1 MALDWSSVRSE
12 FPVLKEWTYLNSATF
27 GPVPQRAVEAID
39 QHFQHRNET
48 ASLDFLG
55 WYDDADAVRA
65 QAARLIDARPQDI
78 GFLPSAGIGLSWV
91 VEGLDWRPG
100 DRILTLEGEFPNN
113 IYSPLLLAERGVESV
128 TAPGGL
134 DFDPEAMLAL
144 LDERVRVV
152 LVSALSYSSGLRP
165 PLERIGQAAREA
177 GALFVVDGTQG
188 VTAVPI
194 SVETAS
200 IDVVLAHGYKWMCC
214 PPGAGFLYMGPRA
227 RRAVRPTVVSWRSHK
242 DWRNVN
248 ALHHGAPELADE
260 AASYE
265 GGILNFSGIAAM
277 GAVLDLFEQVGRERV
292 FERVG
297 ELAART
303 REALRAAGGVPSAD
317 ESEWFD
323 SPIVTA
329 RFPGRDVGALALE
342 LRERRIAA
350 AARQG
355 FLRVS
360 PHFFNNEED
369 IAALGEALTAS

>member
-12 FPVLKEWTYLNSATF
+12 FPVLEQWTYLNSATF

-65 QAARLIDARPQDI
+65 QAARLIDALPQDI

-91 VEGLDWRPG
+91 IEGLDWRPG

-113 IYSPLLLAERGVESV
+113 IYAPLLLAERGVESV

-165 PLERIGQAAREA
+165 PLERIGRAAREA
-177 GALFVVDGTQG
+177 GALFVVDATQG
-188 VTAVPI
+188 IAAVPLGADQI
-194 SVETAS
+194 QA
-200 IDVVLAHGYKWMCC
+200 DVILAHGYKWLCC
-214 PPGAGFLYMGPRA
+214 PPGAGFFYMGPRA
-227 RRAVRPTVVSWRSHK
+227 RRALRPTVVSWRSHR

-248 ALHHGAPELADE
+248 ALHHGVPEFADE
-260 AASYE
+260 AAGYE
-265 GGILNFSGIAAM
+265 GGILNFPGIVAM
-277 GAVLDLFEQVGRERV
+277 GAVLDLFEQIGRERV
-292 FERVG
+292 FERVA
-297 ELAART
+297 ELSALT
-303 REALRAAGGVPSAD
+303 RDVLRAAGGVPAADASA
-317 ESEWFD
+317 WFD

-329 RFPGRDVGALALE
+329 RFPDRDVGKLALA

-369 IAALGEALTAS
+369 IAALGEALAAS